1 MADTDSTSEAVS
13 KSSAVSYR
21 RQLRQAKRD
30 GDDKKIVTIMKM
42 RELQRLT
49 AAATQVGTTVLP
61 YPISR
66 YILYSHSLGVPP
78 GRILQIHAL

>member
-1 MADTDSTSEAVS
+1 MADTDSTLEAVS

-30 GDDKKIVTIMKM
+30 GDDKKIVSIMKM

-49 AAATQVGTTVLP
+49 AAATQVGATLS
-61 YPISR
+61 YPIQ
-66 YILYSHSLGVPP
+66 YPDTYTTATH
-78 GRILQIHAL
+78 